1 VDKQKHNE
9 KYCQKMVLHM
19 VDVRLY
25 DGLSGKR
32 RITATQTPQ
41 QQKTMTGTHRKST
54 PTNNRSVCS

>member
-1 VDKQKHNE
+1 
-9 KYCQKMVLHM
+9 MVLHM

-41 QQKTMTGTHRKST
+41 QQKNYDRH
-54 PTNNRSVCS
+54 P

>member
-1 VDKQKHNE
+1 
-9 KYCQKMVLHM
+9 MVLHM

-54 PTNNRSVCS
+54 PTNTRSVCS

>member
-1 VDKQKHNE
+1 LGDEFVHKSVDKQKHNE

-41 QQKTMTGTHRKST
+41 QQKNYDRH
-54 PTNNRSVCS
+54 P